1 MVAMVTV
8 YIISLV
14 YILKIRVVGNFKK
27 CTRPEFLKE
36 SHLDKNDVEI
46 WNLHLTWLHW
56 ILKQ

>member
-1 MVAMVTV
+1 MFSLENNDCIPMVAMVTV

-36 SHLDKNDVEI
+36 YNEVI
-46 WNLHLTWLHW
+46 G
-56 ILKQ
+56 